1 MNENMEADKFAKEL
15 DSLLAGK
22 KGGEALDAELAK
34 DMEFAE
40 KLVCSD
46 KSGESQVRRSLKEKL
61 LKAAA
66 PEPKGWLSMPV
77 FSPRLAAICAG
88 LILAVISPV
97 AMEMFFSWKDAP
109 RYSGDSQFKT
119 GWGFSPGRGFGD
131 GSSPYEAGT
140 SGMAP
145 GGLAGSDGPVITPL
159 TGNDSSALAMA
170 GSNASIGSA
179 QWSSPAASAVRGAGY
194 AGVGQRSNGGRLFAK
209 ASASASPASPAHGTA
224 STAVVSEDNKRQ
236 SQQYYLSGII
246 YYDKGDIEKARNEWA
261 HALQIDPSNPDAKS
275 GLERIKNIHGI
286 QPPPDDR
293 EGYRYLEE
301 NEFLKAKDA
310 PLSTF
315 SIDVDVA
322 SYANVRRFLNNS
334 QVPPPDA
341 VRLEEFINYFHYSY
355 PEPDGEHPFSITADQ
370 AACPWKPEHKL
381 VRVAIKGK
389 SIPKAEL
396 PPSNL
401 VFLIDS
407 SGSMQDENKLG
418 LVQKS
423 LRLLVNELR
432 PQDRVAIVTYAGSAG
447 LILDSTSG
455 ERKADIIAAIDRL
468 EAGGSTAGAQGI
480 QLAYQVALKN
490 FLKKGNNRVILATDG
505 DFNVG
510 VSDDG
515 SLVRLIETEREKGV
529 FLSVL
534 GVGAGNYQD
543 AKMQQL
549 ADKGNGN
556 YAYLDDIAEAQKVLV
571 SQMAGTL
578 YAVAKDMKIQV
589 EFNPAKVQAYRLIG
603 YEKRALKAEDFNN
616 DKKDA
621 GELGSGHTV
630 TALYEL
636 IPPGVKADLP
646 DVDAL
651 KYQKTAPAETAQDK
665 ELLTV
670 KVRYKDPDGTQSK
683 LLTRPLIEESR
694 AWAEAAPDFKFA
706 AAAAGFGM
714 LLRGLCGRSHLCQ
727 GRRTGPVRSG
737 QGPGRLPGRVPPPR

>member
-1 MNENMEADKFAKEL
+1 MNENMEAERFAKGL

-46 KSGESQVRRSLKEKL
+46 KSGESKVRRSLKEKL
-61 LKAAA
+61 LAQPKPSRLESWGVRPWAFAA
-66 PEPKGWLSMPV
+66 G
-77 FSPRLAAICAG
+77 LAAV
-88 LILAVISPV
+88 LISPIV
-97 AMEMFFSWKDAP
+97 LQRVSQ
-109 RYSGDSQFKT
+109 RHSG
-119 GWGFSPGRGFGD
+119 
-131 GSSPYEAGT
+131 E
-140 SGMAP
+140 
-145 GGLAGSDGPVITPL
+145 
-159 TGNDSSALAMA
+159 
-170 GSNASIGSA
+170 
-179 QWSSPAASAVRGAGY
+179 VRT
-194 AGVGQRSNGGRLFAK
+194 
-209 ASASASPASPAHGTA
+209 ASPASQVTPPITTGNPPMEMASFRRLFHGDSNQAVNKAPGYMGVGSRGQAKSMESLAFLAGA
-224 STAVVSEDNKRQ
+224 SNMAAVAAVRGGGAAGNEM
-236 SQQYYLSGII
+236 YLTESRSS
-246 YYDKGDIEKARNEWA
+246 YDV
-261 HALQIDPSNPDAKS
+261 QPSNLPSPA
-275 GLERIKNIHGI
+275 
-286 QPPPDDR
+286 PTDR
-293 EGYRYLEE
+293 EGYRYLAE

-322 SYANVRRFLNNS
+322 SYANVRRMLNAS
-334 QVPPPDA
+334 RLPPADA

-355 PEPDGEHPFSITADQ
+355 PEPDGDHPFSITADQ

-407 SGSMQDENKLG
+407 SGSMMAENKLP

-468 EAGGSTAGAQGI
+468 QAGGSTAGAQGI

-490 FLKKGNNRVILATDG
+490 FLRKGNNRVILATDG

-515 SLVRLIETEREKGV
+515 SLVRLIESEREKGV

-534 GVGAGNYQD
+534 GVGGGNYQD

-571 SQMAGTL
+571 SQLAGTL
-578 YAVAKDMKIQV
+578 YAVAKDMKLQV

-636 IPPGVKADLP
+636 IPPGVKTDLP
-646 DVDAL
+646 DVDEL
-651 KYQKTAPAETAQDK
+651 KYQKTAPVADAQGA
-665 ELLTV
+665 ELLAV
-670 KVRYKDPDGTQSK
+670 KVRYKDPDGTKSK
-683 LLTRPLIEESR
+683 LLTRPLADQGR

-714 LLRGLCGRSHLCQ
+714 LLRGSAFAGDLTYDKVADLARSAAGKDPDGYRGEFL
-727 GRRTGPVRSG
+727 RLVEKARLLKGPDAR
-737 QGPGRLPGRVPPPR
+737 

>member
-1 MNENMEADKFAKEL
+1 MGVGVRAQAK
-15 DSLLAGK
+15 SLGGSLQFLAG
-22 KGGEALDAELAK
+22 AQNASVA
-34 DMEFAE
+34 A
-40 KLVCSD
+40 
-46 KSGESQVRRSLKEKL
+46 VR
-61 LKAAA
+61 
-66 PEPKGWLSMPV
+66 G
-77 FSPRLAAICAG
+77 
-88 LILAVISPV
+88 
-97 AMEMFFSWKDAP
+97 
-109 RYSGDSQFKT
+109 
-119 GWGFSPGRGFGD
+119 
-131 GSSPYEAGT
+131 
-140 SGMAP
+140 SGMAGA
-145 GGLAGSDGPVITPL
+145 GGDAFISDGRTTSYDVQPSKL
-159 TGNDSSALAMA
+159 
-170 GSNASIGSA
+170 
-179 QWSSPAASAVRGAGY
+179 SSPP
-194 AGVGQRSNGGRLFAK
+194 
-209 ASASASPASPAHGTA
+209 PA
-224 STAVVSEDNKRQ
+224 
-236 SQQYYLSGII
+236 
-246 YYDKGDIEKARNEWA
+246 
-261 HALQIDPSNPDAKS
+261 
-275 GLERIKNIHGI
+275 
-286 QPPPDDR
+286 DR
-293 EGYRYLEE
+293 EGYRYLAE

-322 SYANVRRFLNNS
+322 SYANVRRMLNAS
-334 QVPPPDA
+334 RVPPADA
-341 VRLEEFINYFHYSY
+341 VRIEEFINYFHYSY
-355 PEPDGEHPFSITADQ
+355 PEPDGDHPFSITADQ

-455 ERKADIIAAIDRL
+455 ERKPDIISAIDRL

-510 VSDDG
+510 VTSDG
-515 SLVRLIETEREKGV
+515 ELVRLIETEREKGI
-529 FLSVL
+529 FLTVL

-571 SQMAGTL
+571 SQLAGTL
-578 YAVAKDMKIQV
+578 YAVAKDMKLQV
-589 EFNPAKVQAYRLIG
+589 EFNPARVQAYRLIG

-636 IPPGVKADLP
+636 IPVGIKTDLP
-646 DVDAL
+646 DVDEL
-651 KYQKTAPAETAQDK
+651 KYQRAAPAEAAQSP

-670 KVRYKDPDGTQSK
+670 KVRYKDPDGTKSK
-683 LLTRPLIEESR
+683 LLTRPL
-694 AWAEAAPDFKFA
+694 AGDAQPWAQASSDFKFA

-714 LLRGLCGRSHLCQ
+714 LLRGSAFAGDLTFAKVSELAQSAEGKDADGYRGEFIRLVEKA
-727 GRRTGPVRSG
+727 RLLKGPEAR
-737 QGPGRLPGRVPPPR
+737 